1 MATGIILAN
10 SFPTPP
16 PLTSTSLTALY
27 SILRRLHLRISHYRP
42 LILPYFQD
50 FDTQH
55 TGTVTYDQFAR
66 VLTIVKTELQADELS
81 LLTRAY
87 LAADIS
93 KVDYR
98 RFLHDVDDDDN
109 GTYKRQEECK
119 ETLHEAEVT
128 RGNRTLRMQPAA
140 STPSPTPSLAVVTHR
155 LQTLASQQRQSISD
169 LFDDFDPLRKR
180 TVTQT
185 QFRRC
190 LDVSGLQ
197 LSQDELDVL
206 LQAYT
211 RGGEVRYMDF
221 ILSITTAF
229 IPHQPELDPLST
241 PPTFTPYPL
250 HTCPPASSSC
260 PTTLPTS
267 LDELLHPIPV
277 APLLTRMAYLSST
290 RRILLKPPF
299 AAHDRAHDGCCSQA
313 TFTAVLSSLFPSMSL
328 TQQDMTA
335 VCREYQ
341 RGAKGIAYTAFCQDV
356 QTREAQYEQDQA
368 RAAQLKETQV
378 TDHNRGWEEVGRG
391 SSTLERSGSVT
402 AASPLAGPFTSTLSQ
417 PLTDVD
423 ALLLSL
429 RETLARHRLDLGSA
443 FDDFD
448 RLRRGSVG
456 RTVFFRVLSMWGL
469 RVREEEVQL
478 LSDRFACKGE
488 GREGEVNYAAFLD
501 ALSFIPKV

>member
-10 SFPTPP
+10 SFPNPP
-16 PLTSTSLTALY
+16 PLTATSLTALHGV
-27 SILRRLHLRISHYRP
+27 LRRLHLRISHYRP

-50 FDTQH
+50 FDVQH

-66 VLTIVKTELQADELS
+66 VLTIVKTELKADELS

-87 LAADIS
+87 LAPDIS

-98 RFLHDVDDDDN
+98 RFLHDVDDEDN
-109 GTYKRQEECK
+109 TRYKREEECK

-128 RGNRTLRMQPAA
+128 RSNRTLRLV
-140 STPSPTPSLAVVTHR
+140 PSPSISSPSLSLASVTHR
-155 LQTLASQQRQSISD
+155 LQTLVSQQRQSISD

-180 TVTQT
+180 TVTAT

-197 LSQDELDVL
+197 LSQEEVDTL

-211 RGGEVRYMDF
+211 TDGQVRYMDF
-221 ILSITTAF
+221 IQSITTAF
-229 IPHQPELDPLST
+229 IPHQPELDPLSA

-250 HTCPPASSSC
+250 HTS
-260 PTTLPTS
+260 PTSTITTTTTAPTS
-267 LDELLHPIPV
+267 LDDLLHPIPV
-277 APLLTRMAYLSST
+277 SSLLTRMAYLTST

-299 AAHDRAHDGCCSQA
+299 AAHDRAHDGCCSAA
-313 TFTAVLSSLFPSMSL
+313 TFTAVLSSLFPSLALSAQEMG
-328 TQQDMTA
+328 A
-335 VCREYQ
+335 ICREYQ
-341 RGAKGIAYTAFCQDV
+341 RGGKGVGYVDFCAEV
-356 QTREAQYEQDQA
+356 QRREAEYEGEQT
-368 RAAQLKETQV
+368 RAAQLKETAV
-378 TDHNRGWEEVGRG
+378 TQHNRALQGGATLDA
-391 SSTLERSGSVT
+391 STSVT
-402 AASPLAGPFTSTLSQ
+402 SASPLASPFTSTLSQ
-417 PLTDVD
+417 PLPSVE
-423 ALLLSL
+423 ALVASL
-429 RETLARHRLDLGSA
+429 RETLARHRLDLSSA

-469 RVREEEVQL
+469 RVREEEVEL
-478 LSDRFACKGE
+478 LAERFACKGE

-501 ALSFIPKV
+501 SLSFIPKV